1 MITRRLAVLALAAA
15 LAPACVSEPQ
25 TPSSARVA
33 PPAPPPTP
41 MSPAPP
47 LAPTHTVPPSVAG
60 GPLRA
65 VFHLS
70 DPSRSA
76 VARGLV
82 NAQNALRALDKEPAR
97 FVLVVHGQ
105 AMQWLRRGEPEN
117 LGPQVAALLATG
129 KVEVRVCQKTLEENH
144 WQLADMVPGASVVP
158 SGTVEVL
165 RLQRE
170 GYAYFHP

>member
-1 MITRRLAVLALAAA
+1 MTARRVTVLAIAI
-15 LAPACVSEPQ
+15 APACAP
-25 TPSSARVA
+25 A
-33 PPAPPPTP
+33 PPAAPTLP
-41 MSPAPP
+41 AATPASAPAPAPP
-47 LAPTHTVPPSVAG
+47 ATT

-70 DPSRSA
+70 DPSRAA
-76 VARGLV
+76 VARGLT
-82 NAQNALRALDKEPAR
+82 NAQNALKALGDEPAH

-129 KVEVRVCQKTLEENH
+129 KVELRVCKKTLEENH
-144 WQLADMVPGASVVP
+144 WQPEDMVPGAAVVG

-170 GYAYFHP
+170 GYVYFHP